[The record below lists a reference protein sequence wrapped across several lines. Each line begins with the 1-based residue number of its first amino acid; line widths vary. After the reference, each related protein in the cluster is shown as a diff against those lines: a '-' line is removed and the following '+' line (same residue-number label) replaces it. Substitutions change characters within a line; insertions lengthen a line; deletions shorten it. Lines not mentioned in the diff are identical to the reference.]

1 MQEAYTIRATNLKFI
16 LRGGFFMMY
25 VAQFFLLVL
34 GFALLVKGADLFVDG
49 SSSVAKLLK
58 IPSVIIGLTIVSIGT
73 SLPEAA
79 VSITASLQ
87 GSYNLSIANV
97 VGSNI
102 FNLLAVV
109 GASAMIC
116 PFVIDRAIMKRDFPI
131 CVGATVLLAV
141 MLCDNTLSRMEAL
154 VLFVLFVLYIL
165 LLVFSALKN
174 RTESEEDYKILSPLR
189 SAVYIILGAAGII
202 AGGQFTVNSATFFAK
217 EFGMSELLIGL
228 TIVAVGTSLP
238 ELVTSIV
245 AAKKGESEI
254 ALGNVIGSNVF
265 NILFILG
272 MSGIVHPLSCDPGA
286 LIDTIILIGIC
297 LVMALVCITGR
308 KATRPEG
315 VVCVLLY
322 VIYVLYAILRSYGL
336 I

>member
-1 MQEAYTIRATNLKFI
+1 ME
-16 LRGGFFMMY
+16 
-25 VAQFFLLVL
+25 FLLQFVLLIL

-79 VSITASLQ
+79 VSITASLG
-87 GSYNLSIANV
+87 GSYDLSIANV

-109 GASAMIC
+109 GCSAIIC
-116 PFVIDRAIMKRDFPI
+116 PFASDRMIMKRDFPI
-131 CVGATVLLAV
+131 CIGLTALLAI
-141 MLCDNTLSRMEAL
+141 MLRDNTLSRVEAGI
-154 VLFVLFVLYIL
+154 LFVLFISYIL
-165 LLVFSALKN
+165 LLVISALKN
-174 RTESEEDYKILSPLR
+174 RTDSTEEYKVLSPLK
-189 SAVYIILGAAGII
+189 SIIYIVLGAIGIIL
-202 AGGQFTVNSATFFAK
+202 GGQFTVNSATFFA
-217 EFGMSELLIGL
+217 EALGMSQLLIGL

-254 ALGNVIGSNVF
+254 ALGNVVGSNIF

-272 MSGIVHPLSCDPGA
+272 MSGLVHPLSCDVGA
-286 LIDTIILIGIC
+286 FIDTTLLIVVC
-297 LVMALVCITGR
+297 LLMYFVCITKK
-308 KATRPEG
+308 KASRPEG
-315 VVCVLLY
+315 IVCVLLY
-322 VIYVLYAILRSYGL
+322 VIYILYAILRSYG
-336 I
+336 II